1 MYRPHLLHTANAE
14 LIDAQ
19 DRASEPLFVAMR
31 QLAARDSSIEPV
43 SAAVAAWSVVHGF
56 ATLWLNGDL
65 PPSAGTDP
73 EAAVRV
79 AAGYLFRAGAQSGR
93 RSTRLADQ
101 TAAPLF
107 DTLSPHDYHSR
118 PA

>member
-1 MYRPHLLHTANAE
+1 MLHTTSAE

-31 QLAARDSSIEPV
+31 QLASRDPSIEPV

-56 ATLWLNGDL
+56 ATPCLNGDF

-79 AAGYLFRAGAQSGR
+79 AAGYLFRPGGE
-93 RSTRLADQ
+93 
-101 TAAPLF
+101 
-107 DTLSPHDYHSR
+107 SR
-118 PA
+118 PLANATG